1 MRRRWTQLLTERGI
15 AVLDLASW
23 QRLDEHEQA
32 LGKDIGRPRVK
43 IADRGEQLKVASGA

>member
-1 MRRRWTQLLTERGI
+1 MRRRLDALLTERGI
-15 AVLDLASW
+15 AILDLASW

-43 IADRGEQLKVASGA
+43 IADRDEQLKIALGV